1 MDAKRF
7 AKFAWFVLGWNI
19 LVILWGAWVRLSFS
33 GDGCGAHWPLCN
45 GSLVPSFSSDVKVW
59 TEYAHRIM
67 SALDGFMILGLTIWA
82 YVKFG
87 KGAIERK
94 MALMALIFT
103 FTESMIGRQLVKR
116 GLVGQNDSVE
126 RAIWL
131 GIHLANTF
139 ILIGSVALL
148 AAYASG
154 FKRPQ
159 WKGQGPVFCAMAFGL
174 VALLV
179 LGVSGAITS
188 LGDKLFPVTSTPKA
202 IADALDGTKHFLVQ
216 LRVLHPLIAVS
227 VGIYLVLIAG
237 LINHLRPSPIG
248 AKLAKI
254 AVGGFGLQ
262 ILVGLLNVFLKAP
275 DGLALVHLLIADG
288 IWLSVTI
295 WTAAALGEAP
305 AVLEVPTATE
315 KATWRDYVALTKP
328 RIISLLLFT
337 TMTALCAAAGGWP
350 GLGLFTAVFIG
361 GYMAAGAGNAINM
374 VIDRDIDGTMKRTA
388 SRPTVTQ
395 KISSSNALYFAFTL
409 ALGSFAILW
418 SVANLLCAVLALAGL
433 AFYVVIYTLLLKRR
447 TWQNIVIGGAAGAF
461 PPLVGWTAVTNQLSP
476 LAWILFA
483 IIFVWTPVHFWAL
496 ALMIKDDY
504 AEAKVP
510 MLPVVHGERATV
522 IQIVLYGILTA
533 IVSIL
538 PVFIPSAGGP
548 GVAQLYLWSAVLLN
562 VCLLALCVRLYQ
574 VTDRP
579 HALRLF
585 KFSMIYLA
593 LLFLVFAIDCSIGYQ
608 APKGVAG
615 VARFEAS
622 NSSTLLPDRQ
632 GSLANEQS
640 AWGCE
645 RLTKGCMECV
655 DGPAI

>member
-7 AKFAWFVLGWNI
+7 AKFAWFVLAWNI

-45 GSLVPSFSSDVKVW
+45 GSLVPSFSAETKTWVEF
-59 TEYAHRIM
+59 THRIM
-67 SALDGFMILGLTIWA
+67 SALDGFLILGMTIWA
-82 YVKFG
+82 FLRFG
-87 KGAIERK
+87 PRSLERRI
-94 MALMALIFT
+94 AVVSLLFT

-116 GLVGQNDSVE
+116 GLVAQNDSIE

-131 GIHLANTF
+131 GVHLANTF
-139 ILIGSVALL
+139 ILIGSIALL

-159 WKGQGPVFCAMAFGL
+159 WKGQGPILCAMGFGL

-202 IADALDGTKHFLVQ
+202 ISDALDSTKHFLIQ

-237 LINHLRPSPIG
+237 LINHLRPSAIG
-248 AKLAKI
+248 AKLSKI
-254 AVGGFGLQ
+254 AIAGFGLQ
-262 ILVGLLNVFLKAP
+262 IVVGLLNVVLKAP
-275 DGLALVHLLIADG
+275 DAMAIIHLLLADAV
-288 IWLSVTI
+288 WLSVI
-295 WTAAALGEAP
+295 VWAAAAVGEAP
-305 AVLEVPTATE
+305 AVVEAPAVLGR
-315 KATWRDYVALTKP
+315 ATWKDYLALTKP

-350 GLGLFTAVFIG
+350 GTGLFFAVLIG

-374 VIDRDIDGTMKRTA
+374 VIDRDIDSTMKRTA

-395 KISSSNALYFAFTL
+395 RISSTNALYFGFTL
-409 ALGSFAILW
+409 ALASFGILW
-418 SVANLLCAVLALAGL
+418 FAANLLSAVLALAGL

-461 PPLVGWTAVTNQLSP
+461 PPLVGWTAYTNQLSP
-476 LAWILFA
+476 IAWILFA

-496 ALMIKDDY
+496 ALMIKDEY
-504 AEAKVP
+504 AEVGVP
-510 MLPVVHGERATV
+510 MLPVVRGERATV
-522 IQIVLYGILTA
+522 IQIVWYGVLTA
-533 IVSIL
+533 AVSIL
-538 PVFIPSAGGP
+538 PFFVSNGNGP
-548 GVAQLYLWSAVLLN
+548 AVAQLYLWSAVVLN
-562 VCLLALCVRLYQ
+562 LCLLLLCIRLYQ

-593 LLFLVFAIDCSIGYQ
+593 LLFLVFAIDCSIDHRRRSMAAFWPSG
-608 APKGVAG
+608 
-615 VARFEAS
+615 AS
-622 NSSTLLPDRQ
+622 FSSTPVPNRQ
-632 GSLANEQS
+632 GSLNVE
-640 AWGCE
+640 
-645 RLTKGCMECV
+645 LTHGVCVVLSKGCMECV
-655 DGPAI
+655 NGPAI